1 VCWKPCP
8 SCWSFHL
15 LREEFLSA
23 PIHSPP
29 PLWFA
34 VSVLHKRVTVNVW
47 DADFDPVDV
56 RSRSGWDEWH
66 PAIIRP
72 RLLQKQGPPPTS
84 MHKVEFFKERYPS
97 IKTTVTCDVG
107 VVAEYNNEIKGSPSP
122 KCLLVGLDTEWIEL
136 LSASTRSHCCNCAS
150 GRITLFTRC
159 AMLATSFLMS

>member
-1 VCWKPCP
+1 
-8 SCWSFHL
+8 
-15 LREEFLSA
+15 
-23 PIHSPP
+23 
-29 PLWFA
+29 
-34 VSVLHKRVTVNVW
+34 
-47 DADFDPVDV
+47 
-56 RSRSGWDEWH
+56 
-66 PAIIRP
+66 
-72 RLLQKQGPPPTS
+72 